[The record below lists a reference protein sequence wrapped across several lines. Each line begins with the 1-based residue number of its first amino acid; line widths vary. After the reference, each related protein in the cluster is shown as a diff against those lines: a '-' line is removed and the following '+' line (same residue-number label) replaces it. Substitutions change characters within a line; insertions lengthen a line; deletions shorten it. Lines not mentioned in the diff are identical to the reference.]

1 MQSDIK
7 VPIVI
12 GRNRL
17 RGSSEGAMVFDDFG
31 QDNLSAFRA
40 AMREEAEMQGIKSD
54 PEWTSKVVTQMLM
67 LYEDAY
73 KSRQAAKH
81 DTVGFIWDCTLPSG
95 RNIYMGDPRT
105 LAKFSV
111 PATWE

>member
-40 AMREEAEMQGIKSD
+40 VLRKEAEMQGINSD
-54 PEWTSKVVTQMLM
+54 PEWMSKVVTQMLK
-67 LYEDAY
+67 LYEDAF
-73 KSRQAAKH
+73 KAWQAAKN
-81 DTVGFIWDCTLPSG
+81 DTVGFVWECVMPSG
-95 RNIYMGDPRT
+95 RTIFMGDPRT
-105 LAKFSV
+105 LARFCV
-111 PATWE
+111 PAT